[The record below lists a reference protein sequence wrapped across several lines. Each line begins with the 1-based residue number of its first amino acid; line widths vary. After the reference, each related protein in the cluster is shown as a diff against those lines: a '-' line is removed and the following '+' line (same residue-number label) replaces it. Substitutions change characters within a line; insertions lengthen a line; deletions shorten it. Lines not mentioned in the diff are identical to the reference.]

1 MNIFI
6 DGASRGNPGECAIGI
21 IVYDRSG
28 NEVTRFGRKIGR
40 NTNNFAEYSALIEA
54 LNYLRLNDIALQ
66 IDDRISIYSDSELL
80 VRQMNGDYKV
90 KSSNIKALFQEA
102 RNILEK
108 LDRDVRILSVDREQ
122 NKVADWIANRALDGE
137 SYRPA
142 DRSQK
147 YSSQSYSKNPQD
159 STDPWDSKNTRAQ
172 FLRKVRA
179 PKGHGAG

>member
-6 DGASRGNPGECAIGI
+6 DGASRGNPGECAIGF
-21 IVYDRSG
+21 IVYDKSG
-28 NEVTRFGRKIGR
+28 NEVTRFGKKIGQ

-54 LNYLRLNDIALQ
+54 LKYLCVNEIALQ
-66 IDDRISIYSDSELL
+66 IDGRISIYSDSELL
-80 VRQMNGDYKV
+80 VRQMNGEYKV
-90 KSSNIKALFQEA
+90 KSNSIKALFNEA
-102 RNILEK
+102 RKILET
-108 LDRDVRILSVDREQ
+108 LDREVRILSVDREQ
-122 NKVADWIANRALDGE
+122 NRTADWIANRVLDGK

-147 YSSQSYSKNPQD
+147 YSSQSDSKNPR
-159 STDPWDSKNTRAQ
+159 DSKSPEAQ